1 MIGTI
6 SKKILITGAS
16 SGIGEALFKEAV
28 QKGHKVFITARSESA
43 LADLCKNHENA
54 FYSACDVTDANSVK
68 FMVNKAISNM
78 GGIDVL
84 VNNAGIGIFDNLI
97 NSKLED
103 WHTMVD
109 VNIKGLLNV
118 LHFSL
123 PSLVE
128 SNGQVINLGSVA
140 SHHVFPSSGV
150 YCATKHAV
158 LAISESIRAELSKK
172 VRITTVSPGSVN
184 TPFIE
189 KTKNLD
195 LLNQFRSSFENGMP
209 VEWVASQIMSTIEV
223 PDGVNISEIIIR
235 PFQPK

>member
-1 MIGTI
+1 M
-6 SKKILITGAS
+6 SKKRILITGAT
-16 SGIGEALFKEAV
+16 SGIGEATFKQAIL
-28 QKGHKVFITARSESA
+28 KGHTVFVTGRNEKTLIELTSDLKNAYY
-43 LADLCKNHENA
+43 LA
-54 FYSACDVTDANSVK
+54 SDVTDSNDVK
-68 FMVNKAISNM
+68 TMVEKAVSDM

-97 NSKLED
+97 DAKLED

-109 VNIKGLLNV
+109 VNIKGMLNV

-123 PSLVE
+123 PHLIKSK
-128 SNGQVINLGSVA
+128 GQVINLGSVA

-189 KTKNLD
+189 KTKNPD